1 MKKETK
7 RNGYVVAY
15 RKKHPKESYREIAEV
30 FQITRQRAHRIVKDY
45 GGNNVSVPEMQG

>member
-1 MKKETK
+1 MRKETK

-30 FQITRQRAHRIVKDY
+30 FQITRQRACKIFKDY
-45 GGNNVSVPEMQG
+45 GGNNEREAV